1 MALILVVESDR
12 RQTSKLMML
21 ARGQL
26 RAELLIVDTVT
37 QALAKLEECDPDLI
51 LLSPAISGRDQL
63 ALGDRLFE
71 LEEQGLRIQT
81 LNIPQLAL
89 AGQRARAQQK
99 SAPGRAPV
107 SRGRPS
113 QTDSMDPVVF
123 GVQISTLLDRIATER
138 AASGT
143 VVRRPQPAVAVVE
156 EEEPEAVEAA
166 PIEEPP
172 STGVA
177 ASTKRDDWSAL
188 LDAMRREIEVA
199 QSSAQP
205 QPTGSGSQALNLDEL
220 ARSLD
225 ASSRPGKPD
234 KTESPEPQAPE
245 AAPPAP
251 VASSAPER
259 KKKVRRVPPQDEFG
273 FFDPQQCG
281 LSALFAKLDTISP
294 PGKPVTPKKPS

>member
-1 MALILVVESDR
+1 
-12 RQTSKLMML
+12 
-21 ARGQL
+21 
-26 RAELLIVDTVT
+26 
-37 QALAKLEECDPDLI
+37 
-51 LLSPAISGRDQL
+51 
-63 ALGDRLFE
+63 
-71 LEEQGLRIQT
+71 
-81 LNIPQLAL
+81 
-89 AGQRARAQQK
+89 
-99 SAPGRAPV
+99 
-107 SRGRPS
+107 
-113 QTDSMDPVVF
+113 MDPVVF
-123 GVQISTLLDRIATER
+123 GVQVSTLLDRIATER

-172 STGVA
+172 STGAPV
-177 ASTKRDDWSAL
+177 STKPDDWSAL

-199 QSSAQP
+199 QSSARAQPAESDP
-205 QPTGSGSQALNLDEL
+205 QPLDLDEL

-225 ASSRPGKPD
+225 ANSRPAKPD
-234 KTESPEPQAPE
+234 KTESREPQTPEP
-245 AAPPAP
+245 APPAP
-251 VASSAPER
+251 VAASAPER